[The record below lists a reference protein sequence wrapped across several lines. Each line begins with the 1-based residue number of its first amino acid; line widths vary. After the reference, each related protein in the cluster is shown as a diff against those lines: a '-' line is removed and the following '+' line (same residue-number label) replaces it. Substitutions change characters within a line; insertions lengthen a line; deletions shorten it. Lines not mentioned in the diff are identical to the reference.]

1 MQLEIIEQ
9 SWPIAGVFRISR
21 GSRTETKVIQVKLTD
36 GTAVGRGE
44 CVPYARYDETLAS
57 VAQQIED
64 IRPALE
70 AGLSREQLS
79 KMLPAGAA
87 RNAVDCA
94 LWDLECKRSGQRI
107 WQLLDVTPKA
117 LTTAYTLSLDEP
129 ENMKQKALEHKLRPL
144 FKLKLAGA
152 GDLERVQAVRNGAPN
167 ARIIIDANE
176 GWTKEIYQQLV
187 PELVKLGVEMIEQPL
202 PQAEDHILAE
212 LEHPIALC
220 ADESCHDRKDL
231 PNLKGRYEMIN
242 IKIDKTGGLT
252 EALALKQA
260 AVEAG
265 FGIMVGC
272 MVGTSLAMAPAFA
285 LAQDAKIVDLD
296 GPLLLAKDQGEGFTY
311 TAQSQMQPMTAE
323 LWG

>member
-1 MQLEIIEQ
+1 MQLEIVEQ
-9 SWPIAGVFRISR
+9 SWPIAGIFRISR
-21 GSRTETKVIQVKLTD
+21 GSRTETNVLQVRLKD

-44 CVPYARYDETLAS
+44 CVPYARYDETLTS

-64 IRPALE
+64 IRQMLE
-70 AGLSREQLS
+70 AGLSREQLWQI
-79 KMLPAGAA
+79 LPAGAA

-94 LWDLECKRSGQRI
+94 LWDLECKSSGKSI
-107 WQLLDVTPKA
+107 WQLLNISPKA

-129 ENMKQKALEHKLRPL
+129 EKMKQKALEHQQRPL

-152 GDLERVQAVRNGAPN
+152 GDFERVKAVREGAPH

-176 GWTKEIYQQLV
+176 GWTKAIYQQLV
-187 PELVKLGVEMIEQPL
+187 PKLVELDVEMIEQPL
-202 PQAEDHILAE
+202 PQAQDHILTE

-231 PNLKGRYEMIN
+231 AKLKGRYEMIN

-285 LAQDAKIVDLD
+285 LAQDVKIVDLD
-296 GPLLLAKDQGEGFTY
+296 GPLLLAKDQNEGFSY
-311 TAQSQMQPMTAE
+311 TVQSQMHPMTAK